1 MSEGVGGNY
10 FVPLP
15 WQQYKFTVV
24 QVLTTQLEQVVT
36 SEVLSPLQ
44 IGPEF
49 TPWDLARTSD
59 PEEM

>member
-1 MSEGVGGNY
+1 MGGNY

-15 WQQYKFTVV
+15 WQQYKITVV

-49 TPWDLARTSD
+49 TPWDLARTFD